1 MKYFY
6 HTVMHFVSPFLKYKL
21 PSPWCKCKRF
31 IQLLKS
37 EMVAESRPDW
47 VDEVQRPG
55 TERKAETRKPQRQNT
70 GSLIE
75 LSLWGRHSGG
85 AECVNWTNKH
95 LHSSWKVSFANIPHS
110 IHDSAPTTWSKS
122 KTCFIV
128 HCTGQSRPFINL
140 VLNLSWHLLFFFFL
154 SFFWSL
160 ASAHKIL
167 PALNV
172 NLGFMSNTEH
182 L

>member
-1 MKYFY
+1 MKYLY
-6 HTVMHFVSPFLKYKL
+6 HTVMHFVSPLLKYKL

-47 VDEVQRPG
+47 VDE
-55 TERKAETRKPQRQNT
+55 ERKAETRKPQRHNT

-75 LSLWGRHSGG
+75 LALRGHSAG
-85 AECVNWTNKH
+85 AECVNWNKH

-128 HCTGQSRPFINL
+128 HCTS
-140 VLNLSWHLLFFFFL
+140 FFL

-160 ASAHKIL
+160 ALAHKIL
-167 PALNV
+167 PASKV